1 MSAYPKSHNPF
12 ADDDDEGDMAS
23 GGPRRGFN
31 FDDEP
36 DESSLSPAER
46 RQRQLQREVMHTAQ
60 SAMDSSYRSVG
71 LIYESEKVGAET
83 AEELIRQG
91 EALKRTE
98 KMIDN
103 MEQDM
108 RTSQKHITT
117 IKSVWGGLFN
127 YFKAKPDPKPPQKD
141 QPVSYEG
148 NNRLQNALS
157 ESKQQED
164 KYQATHPNL
173 RRLDTSGFG
182 ASAPLN
188 NEPSDQNGYPKNKQ
202 LRAAHQVLDN
212 NLDEMS
218 LGLGRLKNLG
228 LGLQMEIE
236 DQDVSL
242 DSLLNKVDNM
252 DGKISS
258 TNRQLKNLNK

>member
-12 ADDDDEGDMAS
+12 ADDDEEDVAGAA
-23 GGPRRGFN
+23 RRGFN
-31 FDDEP
+31 FDDDPE
-36 DESSLSPAER
+36 ESALSPAER

-60 SAMDSSYRSVG
+60 SAVDSSYRSLG
-71 LIYESEKVGAET
+71 LIYESEKVGTET

-108 RTSQKHITT
+108 RTSQKHINS
-117 IKSVWGGLFN
+117 IKSVWGGLVN
-127 YFKAKPDPKPPQKD
+127 YFKGKPEPRPPQND
-141 QPVSYEG
+141 QPVSYEA
-148 NNRLQNALS
+148 NSSLQNALAV
-157 ESKQQED
+157 SKQQED
-164 KYQATHPNL
+164 KYQASHPNL
-173 RRLDTSGFG
+173 RKLETSGFG
-182 ASAPLN
+182 ASASLDDDLSN
-188 NEPSDQNGYPKNKQ
+188 QNGYPKNKQ
-202 LRAAHQVLDN
+202 LRVAHQQLDK

-228 LGLQMEIE
+228 LGLQSEID

-242 DSLLNKVDNM
+242 DTLLNKVDTM

-258 TNRQLKNLNK
+258 TNRQLKNLK